1 VSESL
6 TFMAVHAHP
15 DDEASSSGGVLALLA
30 DQGVRTVL
38 VTCTNGEYG
47 DAPGGVKPH
56 ADDHDA
62 DEVAEIRA
70 GELDAAI
77 AALRV
82 SRLVRLGYRD
92 SGMRGWPQNDDPRSF
107 WSTPVDEAAQRL
119 AAVMAEERPQVVM
132 TYNEHG
138 FYGHPD
144 HIQAHRITMAALSRL
159 DYEPTLYFNAIPASV
174 MDKWRARWEREER
187 ERIEAAAARGE
198 VLEPD
203 EDLTVDGEPIELGT
217 PDERIDAA
225 VDVSSVADAKRA
237 ALAAHASQMADSF
250 WLKMSPEEFRAVM
263 GTEWFV
269 RVTNPR
275 ELDGRVGDLMAGY
288 R

>member
-1 VSESL
+1 
-6 TFMAVHAHP
+6 MAVHAHP

-30 DQGVRTVL
+30 AQGVRTVL

-56 ADDHDA
+56 TDDHDA
-62 DEVAEIRA
+62 DVVAQIRA
-70 GELDAAI
+70 GELDAAV
-77 AALRV
+77 AALGV

-92 SGMRGWPQNDDPRSF
+92 SGMRGWPQNDDARSF
-107 WSTPVDEAAQRL
+107 WATPVEEGARRL
-119 AAVMAEERPQVVM
+119 AEVMRAERPQVVM

-144 HIQAHRITMAALSRL
+144 HIQAHRITMAALDQL
-159 DYEPTLYFNAIPASV
+159 DYEPTVYFNAIPESV
-174 MDKWRARWEREER
+174 MARWRERWEREDR
-187 ERIEAAAARGE
+187 ERREAAAARGE
-198 VLEPD
+198 ELEPEV
-203 EDLTVDGEPIELGT
+203 EDLSIDGEPIELGT
-217 PDERIDAA
+217 PDDRIDAA
-225 VDVSSVADAKRA
+225 IDVSSVAGAKYD

-250 WLKMSPEEFRAVM
+250 WLKMSREEFTAVM

-269 RVTNPR
+269 RVRNPR
-275 ELDGRVGDLMAGY
+275 SLEGSVSDIMAGY